1 VTIWGKS
8 VSGRGHSTCEG
19 PEVGVSPIR
28 LNTREEVE
36 VAGAGSAGEM
46 AGDRWEG
53 QWKVLEATARLSWG
67 TTGLHKCHKD
77 TSLS

>member
-1 VTIWGKS
+1 MTIWGKS

-53 QWKVLEATARLSWG
+53 Q
-67 TTGLHKCHKD
+67 H
-77 TSLS
+77 